1 MVQLRILGMLSEDAF
16 KRMENY
22 LNNERT
28 EFFQYFFAGFSEY
41 NIPKDTLF
49 KRYYFI
55 DSTEY
60 FSFDARLV
68 EITQNFGIEM
78 EEIGIGWRT
87 IIGLKFGDKIPI
99 EFSKLGRL
107 DHWDKWSKRI
117 VMESDV

>member
-60 FSFDARLV
+60 FSFDA
-68 EITQNFGIEM
+68 
-78 EEIGIGWRT
+78 
-87 IIGLKFGDKIPI
+87 KI
-99 EFSKLGRL
+99 S
-107 DHWDKWSKRI
+107 
-117 VMESDV
+117 